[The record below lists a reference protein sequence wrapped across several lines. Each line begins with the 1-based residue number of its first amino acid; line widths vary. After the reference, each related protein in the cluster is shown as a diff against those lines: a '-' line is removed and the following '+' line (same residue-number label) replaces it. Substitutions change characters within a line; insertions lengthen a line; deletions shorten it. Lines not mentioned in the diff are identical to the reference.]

1 MKNMIFEDIR
11 EEITKK
17 LNVKGIELFEIEP
30 IRIIFYFKYIRLP
43 IIITKNLYNRELAV
57 TICPHELDISYIK
70 FIYEFMGFLNENF
83 KEEE

>member
-1 MKNMIFEDIR
+1 MFFEDIR

-43 IIITKNLYNRELAV
+43 IIITKTPYGGVLTV
-57 TICPHELDISYIK
+57 TICPHDLDRSYIK
-70 FIYEFMGFLNENF
+70 FIYEFMEFLDEKF